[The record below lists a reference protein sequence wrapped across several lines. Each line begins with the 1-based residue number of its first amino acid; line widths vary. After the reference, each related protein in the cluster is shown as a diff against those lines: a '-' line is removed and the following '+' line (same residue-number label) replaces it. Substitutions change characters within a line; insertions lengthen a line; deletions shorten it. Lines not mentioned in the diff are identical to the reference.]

1 MKTLINRLFAAALLS
16 LPVLLSGCNAGSAAP
31 IAAEVD
37 DSMDAVPV
45 KVSLPL
51 RSDIYATYEATTT
64 IGSEGDAPVLA
75 KVPGEVVEL
84 LVQEGDYVKE
94 GDILAR
100 LDGDRLRL
108 EMLAA
113 KANLDKARAE
123 YDRYIDLHER
133 GLVSK
138 SMFDGL
144 KYELD
149 ALEAGYDLKQLNY
162 GYTNIRATISGYVS
176 GRNIKPGQNI
186 ALNHETFRITDTGE
200 LIAQMQIPQVDHAK
214 FSVGHK
220 ATLQVDSIPGRNFD
234 AEIIRISPTIDTVNG
249 TFRATAFIDN
259 RDGALAPGMFARFRI
274 AYEMHPDVLVI
285 PAAAVIEEDE
295 VTTVYVVVD
304 GAVEQR
310 AIETGIRSGD
320 RIEVLQGLAEDEQV
334 VVVGHSALRDG
345 SKVLA
350 RLDNPER
357 FTG

>member
-1 MKTLINRLFAAALLS
+1 MKTLINRLFVAAMLAAS
-16 LPVLLSGCNAGSAAP
+16 LILPGCDSGSAAT
-31 IAAEVD
+31 IAAEPD
-37 DSMDAVPV
+37 ATMDAVPV
-45 KVSLPL
+45 KVSMPL
-51 RSDIYATYEATTT
+51 RSDIFATYESTTT

-75 KVPGEVVEL
+75 KVPGEVIEL
-84 LVQEGDYVKE
+84 LVQEGDYVSK

-123 YDRYIDLHER
+123 YERYLDLHDR

-149 ALEAGYDLKQLNY
+149 ALEASYDLRKLNY

-186 ALNHETFRITDTGE
+186 GLNHETFRITDTSE
-200 LIAQMQIPQVDHAK
+200 LLAQLQIPQIDLRK

-220 ATLQVDSIPGRNFD
+220 ATLKVDSIPGRSFD
-234 AEIIRISPTIDTVNG
+234 AEIIRISPTIDTSNG

-259 RDGALAPGMFARFRI
+259 SDGALAPGMFARFRI

-285 PAAAVIEEDE
+285 PMAAVIEEDDA
-295 VTTVYVVVD
+295 TTVYVVVD
-304 GAVEQR
+304 GEVEQR
-310 AIETGIRSGD
+310 AITTGIRSDD